1 MGLFSFLFE
10 NSDGVLID
18 YASELITLKAE
29 ELRAKEFAI
38 EKCIGMIANAI
49 SKLEIN
55 VYKPVNG
62 KVTTVRDNTYYRL
75 NVRPNPNEDATTFFK
90 NVVWK
95 LLREGDALVVQ
106 EGPYMYLAESFDMSD
121 QILSPKI
128 FTKVQLRT
136 LNEAK
141 TYTMNRSYGMDDV
154 FYFSLGESKIKHML
168 NQLFIDYGKMLGFAS
183 LDFKIKNGRKFRLK
197 APQHFTIKVQD
208 SEKTLSI
215 KEYVKIIAD
224 DLFSDD
230 PAILSIP
237 EAIDLSS
244 LSGSGADAKTSQDYR
259 DLLKNAFEIVAMAFD
274 IPSDIFL
281 GNKTD
286 KSTSSPDMINNAIA
300 PILEIFE
307 DGINSKLFSQ
317 DEYLK
322 GSKISIERT
331 KLQHT
336 SILDFSKEAESL
348 FRIGFSHNEIR
359 SMGGLEPIDE
369 LWANEHYVTK
379 NYTSEKGGE
388 EK

>member
-1 MGLFSFLFE
+1 MGLFSFLFQT
-10 NSDGVLID
+10 SDGSLID
-18 YASELITLKAE
+18 YSSELIALKAA

-55 VYKPVNG
+55 VYKQNNG
-62 KVTTVRDNTYYRL
+62 KVKSIRDNTYYRL

-106 EGPYMYLAESFDMSD
+106 EGPYMYLAESFDMGS
-121 QILSPKI
+121 QILFPKT
-128 FTKVQLRT
+128 FTNVKLRT
-136 LNEAK
+136 LNEEE
-141 TYTMNRSYGMDDV
+141 TYTMNRVYRMDDV

-168 NQLFIDYGKMLGFAS
+168 DELFMEYGKMLAFAS

-197 APQHFTIKVQD
+197 APQNLTIKVEGT
-208 SEKTLSI
+208 EKQLTI
-215 KEYVKIIAD
+215 KEYVKMVAT

-230 PAILSIP
+230 PAIISLP
-237 EAIDLSS
+237 EAIDISS
-244 LSGSGADAKTSQDYR
+244 LSGAGSDSKTSQDYR
-259 DLLKNAFEIVAMAFD
+259 DLLKNAFEIVAMAYD
-274 IPSDIFL
+274 IPADIFL

-317 DEYLK
+317 EEYLK

-359 SMGGLEPIDE
+359 RMGGLEDIDE
-369 LWANEHYVTK
+369 PWANEHYVTK
-379 NYTSEKGGE
+379 NYTNEKGGE
-388 EK
+388 NK